1 MTLEARKIK
10 LIMELRQQGI
20 TDQAVLAAIERIP
33 RDVFIPE
40 AFHDQAYE
48 NTALPIGQGQ
58 TISQPAVVGYM
69 TQALE
74 LGPRMKV
81 LEIGTGCGYQ
91 AAVLS
96 KLCRR
101 VYSIERYRE
110 LLREAE
116 KRFIALRIG
125 NVTTRWGD
133 GMKGWPEQAPF
144 DRIILTAAAA
154 EVPAELF
161 EQLADDGILIA
172 PVGRTSHEQVLVRY
186 RRKGNEF
193 EPENLWPVRF
203 VPLLDG
209 TVNDVKAAV

>member
-1 MTLEARKIK
+1 
-10 LIMELRQQGI
+10 MELRQQGI
-20 TDQAVLAAIERIP
+20 TDRSVLSAIERVP

-101 VYSIERYRE
+101 VYSVERYRE

-116 KRFIALRIG
+116 KRFRALRIG

-144 DRIILTAAAA
+144 DRIILTAAAVD
-154 EVPAELF
+154 VPAELF
-161 EQLADDGILIA
+161 QQLTADGILIA
-172 PVGRTSHEQVLVRY
+172 PIGRTTHDQVLVRY
-186 RRKGNEF
+186 RRKGDDWET
-193 EPENLWPVRF
+193 ENLWPVRF

-209 TVNDVKAAV
+209 TVDDEKTAV

>member
-1 MTLEARKIK
+1 MLS
-10 LIMELRQQGI
+10 
-20 TDQAVLAAIERIP
+20 AIERVP
-33 RDVFIPE
+33 RELFVPE

-101 VYSIERYRE
+101 VYTIERYRE
-110 LLREAE
+110 LLREAQQ
-116 KRFIALRIG
+116 RFDALRIR
-125 NVTTRWGD
+125 NVTTKWGD
-133 GMKGWPEQAPF
+133 GLKGWPEQAPF

-154 EVPAELF
+154 EVPDMLF
-161 EQLADDGILIA
+161 EQLADGGILIA
-172 PVGRTSHEQVLVRY
+172 PVGRSTHDQVLVRY
-186 RRKGNEF
+186 RRQGDEF
-193 EPENLWPVRF
+193 DAEKLWPVRF
-203 VPLLDG
+203 VPLLGG
-209 TVNDVKAAV
+209 TVNDEKTAV